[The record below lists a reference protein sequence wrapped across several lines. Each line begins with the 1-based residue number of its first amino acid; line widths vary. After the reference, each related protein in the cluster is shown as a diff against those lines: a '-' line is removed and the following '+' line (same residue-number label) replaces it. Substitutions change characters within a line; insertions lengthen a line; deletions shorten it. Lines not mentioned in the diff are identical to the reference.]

1 MAKKEEKK
9 TLDEVLKE
17 LNKKYGNGSVI
28 NGNQREVYED
38 VISTGSLGLDIAI
51 GIGGLPKNS
60 GKIVE
65 IYGWESSGKSTLA
78 QTIIG
83 NFQKEGVK
91 CLLVDA
97 EDSLD
102 ANYSTNLGIS
112 LKDLLVVQLDEYGG
126 EGAYNKIEEIVSTG
140 EIGLV
145 VIDSYNAL
153 QPLSI
158 VQGEVGESTL
168 GKHARMLNQAVMKCN
183 HLASRYGTLFIF
195 LGQLREKIGVL
206 YGSPETTQGGNALR
220 FYSHLRLKV
229 SRSTTMDNSV
239 MEGDNKI
246 GNKTTVKVEKN
257 KLGPPFKSCSF
268 NIIYSKGIDK
278 VGEIIEL
285 ADNFEIAT
293 KYGKSITYD
302 GVKQDLQEFT
312 EKLKNSKSFFEELK
326 SKVIDKIKNT
336 EIKPAEEVE
345 I

>member
-9 TLDEVLKE
+9 TLEGVMKE
-17 LNKKYGNGSVI
+17 LNKKYGSGSVI
-28 NGNQREVYED
+28 SGNQRELHKD

-51 GIGGLPKNS
+51 GIGGLPKGA
-60 GKIVE
+60 GKIIE
-65 IYGWESSGKSTLA
+65 IYGWESGGKSTLA

-83 NFQKEGVK
+83 NFQKAGVK

-102 ANYSTNLGIS
+102 ADYSTNLGIS

-126 EGAYNKIEEIVSTG
+126 EGAYNKVEELVSTG

-158 VQGEVGESTL
+158 VQGEVGDSTL

-183 HLASRYGTLFIF
+183 HLASKYGTLFIF

-229 SRSTTMDNSV
+229 SRSTTADNSI
-239 MEGDNKI
+239 MNGDTKL

-268 NIIYSKGIDK
+268 NIIYGKGIDK
-278 VGEIIEL
+278 LGEIMQL
-285 ADNFEIAT
+285 ASDFEIIKKWGKMIT
-293 KYGKSITYD
+293 WGEDKYPEED
-302 GVKQDLQEFT
+302 FRQMLNNPD
-312 EKLKNSKSFFEELK
+312 FFNKMKDEI
-326 SKVIDKIKNT
+326 VVKIKNV
-336 EIKPAEEVE
+336 ELPVEETIE
-345 I
+345 E